1 MQTVKLML
9 DFLQGP
15 IWISDVETGKPMT
28 GIAIVDNDEQ
38 IRLLNYEIQDLY
50 DSYYEFDTHDHAC
63 WFDNERERADKPR
76 MLELL
81 SKLNAR
87 LAEINDGSFVVDDRE
102 TPRVEA
108 L

>member
-28 GIAIVDNDEQ
+28 GIAIVDNDERL
-38 IRLLNYEIQDLY
+38 RLLNYEIQDLY
-50 DSYYEFDTHDHAC
+50 DSYYEFDSHDQAC
-63 WFDNERERADKPR
+63 WFDHERELADKPR

-81 SKLNAR
+81 AKLNAR